1 MTISNPDLLHSNK
14 TGVNTGIKS
23 LKEKKKLFE

>member
-1 MTISNPDLLHSNK
+1 MTISNPDSLATSE

-23 LKEKKKLFE
+23 RKKYLSE